1 MQAKTYICFWLLIL
15 VGRDEYPFLEKD
27 MYILTMRDVYP
38 HQSRCAL
45 VSQKLFFTVQ
55 HYELQYEMASG

>member
-15 VGRDEYPFLEKD
+15 VGRDAYPFLEKD

-45 VSQKLFFTVQ
+45 VSQKLFFTVW
-55 HYELQYEMASG
+55 SCT

>member
-15 VGRDEYPFLEKD
+15 AGSDAYPFLEKD
-27 MYILTMRDVYP
+27 MYILTMRDVNP

-45 VSQKLFFTVQ
+45 VSQKLFFTV
-55 HYELQYEMASG
+55 HITDCILTM